1 MPDLEDKPEYM
12 GQPPYPTEMHKAA
25 DKHDVPKLEQLL
37 ADGAEGVEVKD
48 VLNQARDAAHFGEG
62 IGAFGCESASA
73 PRQSRDHFHR
83 ASEAT
88 HAQSLLAPPMPLNP
102 HPHPNPRRRHSSCW
116 CAGTQKTKAPLTRS
130 QKVGT
135 RETPPSSFDLP

>member
-48 VLNQARDAAHFGEG
+48 VLNQARTRAHFGEG
-62 IGAFGCESASA
+62 HCGIGLRVHFCPATL
-73 PRQSRDHFHR
+73 PR
-83 ASEAT
+83 
-88 HAQSLLAPPMPLNP
+88 SLPP
-102 HPHPNPRRRHSSCW
+102 RI
-116 CAGTQKTKAPLTRS
+116 
-130 QKVGT
+130 
-135 RETPPSSFDLP
+135 

>member
-48 VLNQARDAAHFGEG
+48 VLNQARRGRILERALKHLAA
-62 IGAFGCESASA
+62 IPLL
-73 PRQSRDHFHR
+73 PRDSPEITSTAHLKRRTRKAYLHR
-83 ASEAT
+83 
-88 HAQSLLAPPMPLNP
+88 
-102 HPHPNPRRRHSSCW
+102 RCR
-116 CAGTQKTKAPLTRS
+116 
-130 QKVGT
+130 
-135 RETPPSSFDLP
+135 